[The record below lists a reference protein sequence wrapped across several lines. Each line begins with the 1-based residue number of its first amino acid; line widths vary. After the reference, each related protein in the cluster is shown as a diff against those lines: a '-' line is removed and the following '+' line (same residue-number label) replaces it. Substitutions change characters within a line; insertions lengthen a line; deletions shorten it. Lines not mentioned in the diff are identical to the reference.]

1 MLMCPG
7 VVYLTPVVSGEKWS
21 LSTELH
27 GNGRLKVNGFTGQLM
42 LLLQL
47 GRGSD
52 RELVPID
59 NYSRFGCSV
68 AFEVLTNYHVSD
80 VKH

>member
-7 VVYLTPVVSGEKWS
+7 VVYLTPVVSGGRWS

-27 GNGRLKVNGFTGQLM
+27 DDGRLKVNCFTGQIL

-47 GRGSD
+47 ERGSD

-59 NYSRFGCSV
+59 NYSGFGCSI
-68 AFEVLTNYHVSD
+68 AFKVLTNYYVSD

>member
-7 VVYLTPVVSGEKWS
+7 VVYLTPVVSGETWS

-27 GNGRLKVNGFTGQLM
+27 DNGRLKVNGFTGQLM

-47 GRGSD
+47 ERGSD

-59 NYSRFGCSV
+59 NYSGFGFVALHLRF
-68 AFEVLTNYHVSD
+68 
-80 VKH
+80 